1 MVPDLGSATSVLCQ
15 QAAAVGLS
23 QEALLR
29 LLVSAA
35 AVRGGAPAL
44 PPLPEA
50 VAAAEERAAIAQAAA
65 AAGEEGAA
73 DSSTEWIGD
82 GSIWGT
88 FAAIGDES
96 WDAQGVKEL
105 LDQPIEIASWGPL
118 EEEGAEAAEAA
129 AAASEEAAAAEAAA
143 AAELD
148 NPFQFVD
155 ATADPL
161 LDPALAAQQQAAWE
175 EEQEA
180 EGLGLPYGYDEIR
193 EDAVL
198 VEAVSGAAYG
208 VVSGCAGWRGPAGC
222 ADGWEGRARSLV
234 VAAWIRDSI
243 KCGEVLTVIPCRA
256 LPSPYLPCIRPR
268 MCMWRTPPTCRTAAW
283 AAATWST
290 CTPPSSAS
298 GCCWA
303 ATARSARSR
312 CRRACT
318 PTSGVGLG
326 MAGAAGGVGGVPR
339 VGRLGVAAGL

>member
-1 MVPDLGSATSVLCQ
+1 MPPRLARSRISQLKVRPWGSSCPHSASLPPTLPCCSVVPDLGSATSVLCQ

-29 LLVSAA
+29 MLVSAA
-35 AVRGGAPAL
+35 AVRGGAAAL

-65 AAGEEGAA
+65 AASEAEAA
-73 DSSTEWIGD
+73 DSSTEWSGD

-88 FAAIGDES
+88 FAAMGNES
-96 WDAQGVKEL
+96 WDPQGVNEL

-118 EEEGAEAAEAA
+118 EEQGAETGEAAA

-198 VEAVSGAAYG
+198 VEAVSGAAHG
-208 VVSGCAGWRGPAGC
+208 VVSGCAGWCGPAGC
-222 ADGWEGRARSLV
+222 ADGWEGRARWLV
-234 VAAWIRDSI
+234 VAAWMRDTSI
-243 KCGEVLTVIPCRA
+243 
-256 LPSPYLPCIRPR
+256 
-268 MCMWRTPPTCRTAAW
+268 M
-283 AAATWST
+283 
-290 CTPPSSAS
+290 
-298 GCCWA
+298 
-303 ATARSARSR
+303 
-312 CRRACT
+312 
-318 PTSGVGLG
+318 
-326 MAGAAGGVGGVPR
+326 
-339 VGRLGVAAGL
+339 